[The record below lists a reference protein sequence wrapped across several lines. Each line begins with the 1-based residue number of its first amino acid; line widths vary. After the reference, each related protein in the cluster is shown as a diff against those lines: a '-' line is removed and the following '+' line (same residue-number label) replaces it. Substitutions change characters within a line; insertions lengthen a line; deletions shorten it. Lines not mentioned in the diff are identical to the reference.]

1 LSIKKGEKNKNS
13 RDFVVAHE
21 LSHKVQSKK
30 DFLNFVSTAS
40 NNYYTILGYVFNP
53 IEINANF
60 NAILSM
66 VNRYESGKITMDEAT
81 KKIRI
86 SITLNPNII
95 KLIDDQYYNKSKFIE
110 ECIIEELS
118 KNETYKNELKNKNII
133 L

>member
-1 LSIKKGEKNKNS
+1 MRPK
-13 RDFVVAHE
+13 
-21 LSHKVQSKK
+21 
-30 DFLNFVSTAS
+30 
-40 NNYYTILGYVFNP
+40 
-53 IEINANF
+53 IEN
-60 NAILSM
+60 
-66 VNRYESGKITMDEAT
+66 